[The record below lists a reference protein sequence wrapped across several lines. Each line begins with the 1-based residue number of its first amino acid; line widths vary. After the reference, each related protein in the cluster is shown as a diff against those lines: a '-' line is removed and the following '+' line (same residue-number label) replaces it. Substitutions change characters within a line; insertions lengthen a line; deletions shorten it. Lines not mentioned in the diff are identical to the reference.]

1 MKKMFYFG
9 RMKPKL
15 KAKLFIF
22 SFLINAFIFLLGGLS
37 LLEEGKNALAI
48 LQFITALFNLF
59 MLLKKFSP
67 KKRITLNYIILILNI
82 LVAAS
87 VAFDYY
93 FMGKEKIKYLWFF
106 AAIMYTVALIVQ
118 VRKQRIS
125 ENKVS

>member
-1 MKKMFYFG
+1 MNSKT
-9 RMKPKL
+9 
-15 KAKLFIF
+15 KAKLFRF
-22 SFLINAFIFLLGGLS
+22 SFLLNAFIFFIGGLS
-37 LLEEGKNALAI
+37 FLEEGKHALAI

-59 MLLKKFSP
+59 MLLKKLSP

-82 LVAAS
+82 LVATS

>member
-1 MKKMFYFG
+1 MFYFG
-9 RMKPKL
+9 GMNAKT
-15 KAKLFIF
+15 KAKLFRF
-22 SFLINAFIFLLGGLS
+22 SFLINAFIFFTGGLS
-37 LLEEGKNALAI
+37 LLEEGKYALAI
-48 LQFITALFNLF
+48 LQFVTALFNLF
-59 MLLKKFSP
+59 MLLKTLSP
-67 KKRITLNYIILILNI
+67 QKRITLNYIILILNI